1 MSSNQVDAARQ
12 VMTKTTIEVVD
23 IIAATR
29 ALALEEA
36 AVIAESFGMVSKRNL
51 EPYWEGWDDST
62 DRVSQAIRAV
72 AGTT

>member
-1 MSSNQVDAARQ
+1 MSANEIDAARQ
-12 VMTKTTIEVVD
+12 LMSKATIEVVD
-23 IIAATR
+23 IIAVTR

-36 AVIAESFGMVSKRNL
+36 AGIAESFGMVFKQNL

-72 AGTT
+72 AGAS